1 MEMKDRLKKLRKELD
16 LTQQVFADKIGTSQ
30 NTFANY
36 EIGKRN
42 PSNSV
47 INNICKTFNV
57 NETWLRTGEGQMF
70 VETPDDTLGKLKQE
84 YSLDD
89 FSYGLICEYLKL
101 DEKKRD
107 VVRQYFHDVLS
118 HEESDDYE
126 IDIDAEVEEY
136 KRQLILEKKAR
147 EKSSASSG
155 YNSKGN
161 ENIKN
166 VSGGNGSSYG

>member
-1 MEMKDRLKKLRKELD
+1 MNERIKKLRKELS
-16 LTQQVFADKIGTSQ
+16 LTQQAFADKIGLKQ
-30 NTFANY
+30 NTIALI
-36 EIGKRN
+36 ESGKRN
-42 PSNSV
+42 TSDQS
-47 INNICKTFNV
+47 IFAICREFNV
-57 NETWLRTGEGQMF
+57 NESWLRTGEGQMF

-118 HEESDDYE
+118 HEETDDYE

-136 KRQLILEKKAR
+136 KRQLLLEKKAR
-147 EKSSASSG
+147 EKSSASSDG
-155 YNSKGN
+155 SLQDS

-166 VSGGNGSSYG
+166 VSGSNG

>member
-1 MEMKDRLKKLRKELD
+1 MNERIKKLRKELD
-16 LTQQVFADKIGTSQ
+16 LTQQAFSDKIGTTQ

-36 EIGKRN
+36 EIGRRN

-57 NETWLRTGEGQMF
+57 NEIWLRTGEGQMF

-107 VVRQYFHDVLS
+107 IVRQYFHDVLS
-118 HEESDDYE
+118 HDVADDYE

-136 KRQLILEKKAR
+136 KRQLLLEKKAR
-147 EKSSASSG
+147 EKSSVSSD
-155 YNSKGN
+155 YNSKDSK
-161 ENIKN
+161 NIKN
-166 VSGGNGSSYG
+166 VSGSNG